1 MIKEWFV
8 LLQGNRYGPFSI
20 YELKEKVLISPDT
33 LVWKKGFSKWVKAK
47 EVDELKILFKDEDP
61 KGHTSKK
68 NDPNSPERLG
78 EILEVRWQKGPWMF
92 WWIIVTLIVL
102 YVLEKFFF

>member
-33 LVWKKGFSKWVKAK
+33 LVWKKGFSKWQKAK
-47 EVDELKILFKDEDP
+47 DVEELKILFKDEDFKKFP
-61 KGHTSKK
+61 SKK
-68 NDPNSPERLG
+68 TDTDSNGRLN
-78 EILEVRWQKGPWMF
+78 EILEMRWQKGPWLW
-92 WWIIVTLIVL
+92 WWIIFGLIAL
-102 YVLEKFFF
+102 YILEKIFF